1 MTKFSNKKPRFW
13 PILGPFSQF
22 WGKKNFP
29 RKSGS
34 VTHNFIW
41 VSSTMPNFRKT
52 NDTIPRK
59 CLDRRTGRT
68 MEGWKDKQTMLYRRT
83 KNKFTSCK
91 QYLFGLIFSRN
102 LKMSHTDQVYYKF
115 FYSVGEETTHK
126 HLKVATAQS
135 LFSNVYLIVTTC
147 FDKCFN
153 SMW

>member
-1 MTKFSNKKPRFW
+1 MTKFSNTVF
-13 PILGPFSQF
+13 GPF
-22 WGKKNFP
+22 WGEK
-29 RKSGS
+29 KSGS

-41 VSSTMPNFRKT
+41 VSSTTPNFRKT

-59 CLDRRTGRT
+59 CLDRRMGRT

-115 FYSVGEETTHK
+115 FYSVGEEMTHK

-135 LFSNVYLIVTTC
+135 VSFSPMCILLLQFALINVLIQCDKWKTLFS
-147 FDKCFN
+147 
-153 SMW
+153 